1 MIGKIKPAVTRRF
14 VATKLPRKTEKRTK
28 FVGVAAAGWRILVD
42 YRSSGCSVA
51 EGVLVS
57 TCFVIVHCFACE
69 TTFHGI
75 QRHLNGSFLSSSCL
89 HSDLATL
96 SIWRR

>member
-14 VATKLPRKTEKRTK
+14 VGTKLPRKTEKRTN

-51 EGVLVS
+51 EEGVLVS

-69 TTFHGI
+69 TTYHGI
-75 QRHLNGSFLSSSCL
+75 QRRLNGSFC
-89 HSDLATL
+89 HPCVNTV
-96 SIWRR
+96 I